1 MKRIKEVLVNIQKR
15 IKKANIVYLLKSKTI
30 IKELENKIGDLGKE
44 KQDLIDKLRNLNS
57 EKEKYELEA
66 NKVPNLIEKV
76 KKNNKSIKQKTEQ
89 NKELEKIKLDLEI
102 KLFESNQE
110 LARVKIQLE
119 EYEAQIKDLK
129 SDRYLIRKVRAGR
142 TPNTNK
148 TKISKPM
155 SAKVTNY
162 MRNEH
167 E

>member
-1 MKRIKEVLVNIQKR
+1 M
-15 IKKANIVYLLKSKTI
+15 YLLKSKTI